1 MTNSAIIRAR
11 INPKLKAEAEVIFDK
26 LGLSITEAIILFF
39 QQVKLTKSL
48 PFEIRI
54 PNKTTLRTFQ
64 ETDKG
69 KGIVWCENEA
79 ELFKALGI

>member
-1 MTNSAIIRAR
+1 MANSTTIRAR

-26 LGLSITEAIILFF
+26 LGLSATQAITLFYY
-39 QQVKLTKSL
+39 QVKLAKGL

-54 PNKTTLRTFQ
+54 PNKTTLKTFQ

-69 KGIVWCENEA
+69 VGIVWCKNET

>member
-11 INPKLKAEAEVIFDK
+11 INPKLKVEAEVIFDK
-26 LGLSITEAIILFF
+26 LGLSVTQAITLFYH
-39 QQVKLTKSL
+39 QVKLTKGL

-64 ETDKG
+64 ETDK
-69 KGIVWCENEA
+69 
-79 ELFKALGI
+79 